1 MIQLQLIKLCPLN
14 SSSSQFWRVR
24 VAEVVD
30 ELMTGGVKSR
40 HRANPCRGGRDV
52 LVAIPTE
59 VQGKLLF
66 QYSES
71 VTESGLSK

>member
-1 MIQLQLIKLCPLN
+1 M
-14 SSSSQFWRVR
+14 
-24 VAEVVD
+24 AEVVD

>member
-1 MIQLQLIKLCPLN
+1 MIQPQLIELHPLN

-30 ELMTGGVKSR
+30 ELMTEGVKLR

-52 LVAIPTE
+52 LVGIQTIK

-66 QYSES
+66 KYS
-71 VTESGLSK
+71 